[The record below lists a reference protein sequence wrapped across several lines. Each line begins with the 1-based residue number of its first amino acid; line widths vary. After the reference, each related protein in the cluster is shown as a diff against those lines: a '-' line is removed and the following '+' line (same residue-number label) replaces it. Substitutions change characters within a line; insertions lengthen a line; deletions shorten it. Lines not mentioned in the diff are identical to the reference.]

1 MTLAK
6 TYNNASPYIYPEPS
20 EVSNF
25 INALAR
31 KKAAEIET
39 EFRERFPDARF
50 EMMFPTCL
58 ADVIDDNVGEFIRD
72 CARERRG

>member
-1 MTLAK
+1 MTALK

-25 INALAR
+25 INALAA
-31 KKAAEIET
+31 KKAKEIEE
-39 EFRERFPDARF
+39 EFRKRWPDARF

-72 CARERRG
+72 CVRERRQ